1 MKVDCVN
8 SQAVAKRM
16 FWLAWQACGGPL
28 GMGVLQDNP
37 GADEAAVWTNVQ
49 DRGDYPMKLGDK
61 PGHAYGDYVFGRM
74 MKLGVDYGDGFVGLP
89 ESKPHPEYQAWCRK
103 YSDYK
108 SLFDAAVASL

>member
-49 DRGDYPMKLGDK
+49 DRGDYPMKLG
-61 PGHAYGDYVFGRM
+61 
-74 MKLGVDYGDGFVGLP
+74 VDYGDGFVGLP